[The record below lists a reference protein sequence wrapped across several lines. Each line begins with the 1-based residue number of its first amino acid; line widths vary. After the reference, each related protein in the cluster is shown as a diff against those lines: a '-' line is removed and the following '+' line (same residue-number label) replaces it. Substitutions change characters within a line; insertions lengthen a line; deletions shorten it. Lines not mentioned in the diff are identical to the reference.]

1 MSMQSS
7 TQHVWITVTDCTA
20 FDYRVLIIMYSSF
33 HDTTVALKP
42 NQQSKPSTIWA
53 AVLKIEKRADGPK
66 KEEDYLWIKC
76 HAV

>member
-1 MSMQSS
+1 M
-7 TQHVWITVTDCTA
+7 
-20 FDYRVLIIMYSSF
+20 IMYSSF